1 MLMDLLMLKL
11 ISKAR
16 KWLIYL
22 FLCIVLFIVS
32 QRMQTDFF
40 GHTLHFSV
48 FYILIVG
55 LKSATQGRLMPEC
68 MILVL
73 YNQLE
78 FHSILLSCCVYAV
91 INISILDP
99 PESDLV
105 FSMLVKFMS
114 VISLHSWNHL
124 RPKSIQI
131 KVFAIPEHFFCIQ
144 HGS

>member
-1 MLMDLLMLKL
+1 
-11 ISKAR
+11 
-16 KWLIYL
+16 
-22 FLCIVLFIVS
+22 
-32 QRMQTDFF
+32 
-40 GHTLHFSV
+40 
-48 FYILIVG
+48 
-55 LKSATQGRLMPEC
+55 MPEC

-73 YNQLE
+73 HNQLE

-91 INISILDP
+91 INISLLDA

-131 KVFAIPEHFFCIQ
+131 KVFAIPEHFFFAFNMVGKLATQ
-144 HGS
+144 DE